1 VVHDPAGI
9 LLFNYGKGLR
19 YNQPCHGSSTGYVAI
34 CRDGTAHATAH
45 TAAHTATHTTT
56 YAATHIATHAS
67 SPFRSSGSI
76 QLRCGF

>member
-19 YNQPCHGSSTGYVAI
+19 YNQACHGSSSAYPAAYPHAA
-34 CRDGTAHATAH
+34 AHTTAH
-45 TAAHTATHTTT
+45 TAAHTAT

-67 SPFRSSGSI
+67 SPLRPSGSI
-76 QLRCGF
+76 QLRCG